1 MPANKIKQL
10 LEEIKVASLN
20 KTLGELEAITRVIV
34 LTNNVVDIQ
43 GVLPNFD
50 DLDDIKRSIATIVK
64 LDLEYPGVK
73 INFIK
78 DESEVEEEVIT
89 DSKIKYLAIA
99 SGKGGVGK
107 SAVTVNLA
115 YALRR
120 IGKKV
125 GIIDVD
131 IYGASIP
138 FTFDMDT
145 KPLDLDENDKIIP
158 ANFEGVQ
165 IISTEFFVPKNKPL
179 MWRAPIA
186 SQMTKMFFESVA
198 WEEDTEI
205 VLIDMPPGTGDIA
218 IDVRELVPKSD
229 MIIVT
234 TPNISASKV
243 AIKAGL
249 GSKEIG
255 HNVIGVIENM
265 SFYYNSCKDEKEFIF
280 GRGGSQLVCQE
291 LKVDLL
297 AEIPIANLDSDKIL
311 FDMSTIQGKTFMRLA
326 MEYAKNYL

>member
-1 MPANKIKQL
+1 MAANKIKKL
-10 LEEIKVASLN
+10 LEAIKLESLN
-20 KTLGELEAITRVIV
+20 KTLGELEAIKRVIV
-34 LTNNVVDIQ
+34 LTNNVVDVE
-43 GVLPNFD
+43 VLLPS
-50 DLDDIKRSIATIVK
+50 LEEADDIKRKIATIVK

-73 INFIK
+73 INITK
-78 DESEVEEEVIT
+78 DETVIEEVNNIN
-89 DSKIKYLAIA
+89 SKIKYLAIA

-107 SAVTVNLA
+107 SAVTANLA
-115 YALRR
+115 YAFRR
-120 IGKKV
+120 LGRKV

-138 FTFDMDT
+138 FALGMAT
-145 KPLDLDENDKIIP
+145 KPLDLNEDDKILP
-158 ANFEGVQ
+158 AIFEGIE

-186 SQMTKMFFESVA
+186 SQMTKMFFDSVA
-198 WEEDTEI
+198 WSEDIEI

-234 TPNISASKV
+234 TPNVSASKV

-249 GSKEIG
+249 GSKELG

-265 SFYYNSCKDEKEFIF
+265 SFYYNECKKEKEFIF
-280 GRGGSQLVCQE
+280 GRGGSKLVCQE
-291 LKVDLL
+291 LGTDLL
-297 AEIPIANLDSDKIL
+297 AEIPIANLDNDNIL
-311 FDMSTIQGKTFMRLA
+311 FDMNTIQGKTFLKLA
-326 MEYAKNYL
+326 MEYANKNL